1 MKLTSWFGVA
11 AVVIIAVLLFATFT
25 YKEKA
30 ENLQVDKENLQA
42 DLDDRSLTYSQ
53 LADAFNDLRKQKT
66 YSISLSPTIETKIS
80 SILGSSRQLTF
91 QYYFTMDGN
100 TIGLKPDS
108 TIILKGK

>member
-25 YKEKA
+25 YKEKS

-66 YSISLSPTIETKIS
+66 YSISLSPTIDTKINS
-80 SILGSSRQLTF
+80 VLGSSRQLTF